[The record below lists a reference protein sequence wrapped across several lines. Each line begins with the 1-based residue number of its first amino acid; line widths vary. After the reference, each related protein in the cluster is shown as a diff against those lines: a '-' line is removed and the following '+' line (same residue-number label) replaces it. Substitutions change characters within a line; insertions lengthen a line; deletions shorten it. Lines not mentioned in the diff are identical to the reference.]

1 MPGRIEDVQ
10 GGGKDTAG
18 VSNTKAIK
26 RVKSA
31 EYKKVQKKLT
41 GFWTL
46 RKVLIALALMLTAAL
61 IYNQFMVIDRFQS
74 FALSNQRDNSRE
86 TLSALVNDR
95 ISRQYLAKITPLV
108 GEWARHP
115 RMRGALQSRDP
126 KKMMVEANGLH
137 SDAVFTLG
145 QFSLVGVTL
154 LDKDL
159 KPLVKSSKGSGDTV
173 LSIPEIR
180 QALLKRDKA
189 AQRKEA
195 GFYWRTKEGRPVH
208 STIAPIGGFRV
219 MGFLEIVTDPLGMLR
234 GLGHDLGGL
243 VELRDINGK
252 VLFKDGDV
260 VSADKDNRNI
270 SEQVSQAK
278 EAAKSGDGGTAS
290 DAVAKEKA
298 DRVNNGQVL
307 DTVTFDLPDTGGQVW
322 AKASLT
328 RDVSDFV
335 ANVDTLRNNSLLMIG
350 AGVVLAWLIGW
361 VALKFTLFGKLKRF
375 ASAMMQISK
384 GDTAI
389 TLPPTGNDELARI
402 SEALETLRSNV
413 DDAFQLRAMVAGD
426 PNPIALCE
434 HDGRAYFMNEAAH
447 VFCREL
453 QSGEAGDEGET
464 GFDVVTLLG
473 LDEKMQGALA
483 DENRLPLK
491 KILEVGERMI
501 EVEIAAVRDA
511 GGRHVRTKIAW
522 EDVSERERLS
532 REVATQK
539 AEAEKRAAEIAE
551 ANRKTEARAA
561 RMDELIRTFD
571 GEIKGLFERLNGVG
585 NLVRETSSTMVE
597 NTGRNMERA
606 REVASASAQASS
618 NVETVAA
625 AAEEMTAS
633 VREIQQRAANA
644 SGIAHDAVAGAE
656 RANVTISGLARTADR
671 IGEVIGLI
679 NDIASQTNLLAL
691 NATIEAARAGDAG
704 KGFAVVASEVKNLAG
719 QTEKAT
725 EEISAQITAIQKA
738 TNEAVS
744 ETDAIGKTIGRINE
758 IAAEIAAAVEEQGA
772 ATAEIARSAKE
783 AADATTGVS
792 HVIDEVRQAAENN
805 GQRSQEMQGAANE
818 LIDETGTMQERI
830 AHFLKDIRSA

>member
-1 MPGRIEDVQ
+1 MAKQVEETRKGGR
-10 GGGKDTAG
+10 GTTGKVRAPEGAG
-18 VSNTKAIK
+18 KAK
-26 RVKSA
+26 A
-31 EYKKVQKKLT
+31 EKKKT

-46 RKVLIALALMLTAAL
+46 RKVLVALALTMTGAL
-61 IYNQFMVIDRFQS
+61 IYNQFMIIDRFQS
-74 FALSNQRDNSRE
+74 FALSTQRDNSRE

-108 GEWARHP
+108 AEWARHP

-126 KKMMVEANGLH
+126 KKMMVEANALH
-137 SDAVFTLG
+137 GDAVFTLG
-145 QFSLVGVTL
+145 EFSLVGVSL
-154 LDKDL
+154 LDKDM
-159 KPLVKSSKGSGDTV
+159 KPLVTSSKGSGDTV

-219 MGFLEIVTDPLGMLR
+219 LGFLEIVTDPIGMLR
-234 GLGHDLGGL
+234 GLGGDLGGL
-243 VELRDINGK
+243 FELRDVNGK
-252 VLFKDGDV
+252 VLLKDG
-260 VSADKDNRNI
+260 
-270 SEQVSQAK
+270 QVMA
-278 EAAKSGDGGTAS
+278 AAKREGAGPKDAGVAENAPGRSDTATGTA
-290 DAVAKEKA
+290 EKGK
-298 DRVNNGQVL
+298 DDPSVRGRVM
-307 DTVTFDLPDTGGQVW
+307 DTVSFDLPDSGGQTW
-322 AKASLT
+322 ARASLT
-328 RDVSDFV
+328 RDVSDF
-335 ANVDTLRNNSLLMIG
+335 AGNVNALRNNTLMVIG
-350 AGVVLAWLIGW
+350 IGVVLAWLIGW
-361 VALKFTLFGKLKRF
+361 AALQFTLFGKLKRF
-375 ASAMMQISK
+375 AGAMLQISK

-402 SEALETLRSNV
+402 SEALQTLRSNV
-413 DDAFQLRAMVAGD
+413 DDAFQLRTMVASD

-434 HDGRAYFMNEAAH
+434 RDGRAYFMNDAARA
-447 VFCREL
+447 FLGDQNGGKDGTDANIAALLDFDEEMREI
-453 QSGEAGDEGET
+453 
-464 GFDVVTLLG
+464 
-473 LDEKMQGALA
+473 LA
-483 DENRLPLK
+483 DENRLPRKAL
-491 KILEVGERMI
+491 LHVGERII
-501 EVEIAAVRDA
+501 EVEIAAVRDVA
-511 GGRHVRTKIAW
+511 GRHVRTKIAW

-532 REVATQK
+532 REVAAQK

-551 ANRKTEARAA
+551 ANRRTEARAA
-561 RMDELIRTFD
+561 RMDELIRNFD
-571 GEIKGLFERLNGVG
+571 GEIKGLFEQIGGVG
-585 NLVRETSSTMVE
+585 NLVRDASSIMVE
-597 NTGRNMERA
+597 DTGRNLERA
-606 REVASASAQASS
+606 REVATASAQASS

-633 VREIQQRAANA
+633 VREIQQRATSA
-644 SGIAHDAVAGAE
+644 SDIAHDAVAGAE
-656 RANVTISGLARTADR
+656 RANITISGLARTADR

-725 EEISAQITAIQKA
+725 EEISSQIAAIQKA

-744 ETDAIGKTIGRINE
+744 ETDAIGKTIARINE

-783 AADATTGVS
+783 AADATTGVN

-818 LIDETGTMQERI
+818 LIDETATMQERI
-830 AHFLKDIRSA
+830 SHFLNDIRRA

>member
-1 MPGRIEDVQ
+1 MSEQVEETRKGGRDAAIAAKRS
-10 GGGKDTAG
+10 GKAG
-18 VSNTKAIK
+18 KIK
-26 RVKSA
+26 
-31 EYKKVQKKLT
+31 KKQA

-46 RKVLIALALMLTAAL
+46 RKVLVALALAMTAGL
-61 IYNQFMVIDRFQS
+61 IYNQFVVIDRFQS
-74 FALSNQRDNSRE
+74 FALSTQRDNSRE

-95 ISRQYLAKITPLV
+95 ISRQYLARITPLV

-137 SDAVFTLG
+137 AEAVFTLG

-195 GFYWRTKEGRPVH
+195 GFYWRTREGRPVH

-219 MGFLEIVTDPLGMLR
+219 LGFLEIVTDPIGMLR

-243 VELRDINGK
+243 FELRDVNGK
-252 VLFKDGDV
+252 VLLEDGDV
-260 VSADKDNRNI
+260 M
-270 SEQVSQAK
+270 
-278 EAAKSGDGGTAS
+278 
-290 DAVAKEKA
+290 AVAKGDKASAERAANEAPKGGDSASEAAEKGKA
-298 DRVNNGQVL
+298 GAPDNGHVL
-307 DTVTFDLPDTGGQVW
+307 DTVSFDLPDSGGQVW

-328 RDVSDFV
+328 RDVSDF
-335 ANVDTLRNNSLLMIG
+335 AGNVKSLRNDTLLMIG
-350 AGVVLAWLIGW
+350 IGVVLAWLIGW
-361 VALKFTLFGKLKRF
+361 AALQFTLFGKLKRF
-375 ASAMMQISK
+375 AGAMLQISK

-402 SEALETLRSNV
+402 SEALQTLRSNV
-413 DDAFQLRAMVAGD
+413 DDAFQLRAMVASD

-434 HDGRAYFMNEAAH
+434 RDGRAYFMNDAARA
-447 VFCREL
+447 FCSEL
-453 QSGEAGDEGET
+453 HPGET
-464 GFDVVTLLG
+464 GEAEETGVDVAVLLG
-473 LDEKMQGALA
+473 FDEEMKSVLA
-483 DENRLPLK
+483 DESRLPRK
-491 KILEVGERMI
+491 DILHVGERI
-501 EVEIAAVRDA
+501 VEVEIAAVRDA
-511 GGRHVRTKIAW
+511 RGRHVRTKIAW

-532 REVATQK
+532 REVAAQK

-551 ANRKTEARAA
+551 ANRRTEARAA
-561 RMDELIRTFD
+561 RMDELIRNFD
-571 GEIKGLFERLNGVG
+571 NEIKELFEHIGGVG
-585 NLVRETSSTMVE
+585 NLVRDASSVMVE
-597 NTGRNMERA
+597 NASCNMERA

-633 VREIQQRAANA
+633 VREIQQRATSA
-644 SGIAHDAVAGAE
+644 SDIAHDAVAGAE
-656 RANVTISGLARTADR
+656 RANATISGLARTADR

-725 EEISAQITAIQKA
+725 EEISTQIAAIQQA
-738 TNEAVS
+738 TSEAVG
-744 ETDAIGKTIGRINE
+744 ETDAIGKTIARIDE
-758 IAAEIAAAVEEQGA
+758 IAAEIVAAVEEQGA
-772 ATAEIARSAKE
+772 ATTEIARSAKN
-783 AADATTGVS
+783 AAEVTTNVS
-792 HVIDEVRQAAENN
+792 HVIDELRQAAENN

-830 AHFLKDIRSA
+830 AHFLNDIRSA